1 MIELLKS
8 FISIDNILELPL
20 KVQIP
25 GLIILGLLA
34 WRAFRSL
41 ISLRLFKVVT
51 SAIMFFVV
59 ALVLSRFGNQIVEML
74 DKPTPPPT

>member
-1 MIELLKS
+1 MLEFIMS
-8 FISIDNILELPL
+8 FISISNILELPL

-25 GLIILGLLA
+25 GLVILGMLA

-41 ISLRLFKVVT
+41 ISLRLFKVIT

>member
-1 MIELLKS
+1 MLEFLSS
-8 FISIDNILELPL
+8 FISIPNILELPL

-25 GLIILGLLA
+25 GLVILGLLA

-41 ISLRLFKVVT
+41 ISLRLFKVIT

-59 ALVLSRFGNQIVEML
+59 ALVLSRFGNEIALLFENQPAL
-74 DKPTPPPT
+74 K